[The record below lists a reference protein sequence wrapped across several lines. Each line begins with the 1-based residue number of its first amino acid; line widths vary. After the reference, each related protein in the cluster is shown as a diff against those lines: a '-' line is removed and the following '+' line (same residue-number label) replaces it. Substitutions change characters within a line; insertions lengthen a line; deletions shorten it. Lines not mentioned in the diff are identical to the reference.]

1 MKLRIIGDIHGR
13 SRKHF
18 EIATGADYSIALG
31 DIGFDYEYLKTLDP
45 EKHRCLAGNHDRYDI
60 IYKYPHFLGDF
71 GTYTI
76 DNPQQ
81 IPFDCFFIRGGYSI
95 DKAYRTEGISWW
107 ANEELSWEQMNECVK
122 EYKRVKPDVVI
133 SHECPAEII
142 PYVVQNNFNI
152 TPSSTSRLLNEL
164 LTAHQPELWF
174 FGHLHNTCEYHDDR
188 KQEKKTIFYALDE
201 LDYIDL
207 QL

>member
-1 MKLRIIGDIHGR
+1 MKLRIIGDVHQKTKQYLKLI
-13 SRKHF
+13 K
-18 EIATGADYSIALG
+18 ETDYSIQLG
-31 DIGFDYEYLKTLDP
+31 DFGFNYDCLDNVDSNFH
-45 EKHRCLAGNHDRYDI
+45 KITSGNHDNMNI
-60 IYKYPHFLGDF
+60 VHQYPHFLGDF